1 MLRHLASLVLLET
14 SMIFSYLWAY
24 LRGKL
29 SFPLTPEQRSQ
40 LHRRNA
46 RRFVRTA
53 SKLKGANV
61 KLGQLASMQAH
72 LLPIEYISEL
82 KALRDAV
89 QPTEYRKIAA
99 LIEKELGRAPEA
111 LFASFDAQPIAAA
124 SMAQVHVAT
133 LKSGEKVVV
142 KVLHPGLE
150 HSVAVD
156 MALLGFLFRR
166 LKNAWKR
173 VDLEI
178 ILRESEEPL
187 RRELDLRLEANATEQ
202 LGAELA
208 PLGVIVP
215 KVKRE
220 LSSQRVLT
228 LEFIEGVNVDKV
240 AQLEAWKVDRP
251 ALAGTYIRAFMHQAF
266 VTGTF
271 HADPHPGN
279 TFCTPEGKLALLDF
293 GMVKELP
300 DHVRR
305 GLLKELFGSFFNNP
319 KLYAD
324 GLIEKGAIGEADRA
338 VVEERARAAFSDP
351 ELRALMFDHRIASES
366 APDSVVSLLR
376 DLTDLPTFRTP
387 SDNLMFMRALGIVI
401 DVCKELAP
409 EASPSQI
416 ATPVLAPILREFIAS
431 NPQYF
436 GAPAAA

>member
-1 MLRHLASLVLLET
+1 V
-14 SMIFSYLWAY
+14 
-24 LRGKL
+24 RGKL
-29 SFPLTPEQRSQ
+29 FGALTPEQRSQ

-72 LLPIEYISEL
+72 LLPIEYITEL
-82 KALRDAV
+82 KTLRDAV
-89 QPTEYRKIAA
+89 QPTEYARIAA
-99 LIEKELGRAPEA
+99 LIEAELGQRPQA
-111 LFASFDAQPIAAA
+111 LFASFNEQPIAAA
-124 SMAQVHVAT
+124 SMAQVYVAT

-150 HSVAVD
+150 RSVAID

-173 VDLEI
+173 VDLDV

-187 RRELDLRLEANATEQ
+187 RRELDLRLEAKATEQ

-215 KVKRE
+215 KVHWE

-240 AQLEAWKVDRP
+240 AQLEQWKVDRP
-251 ALAGTYIRAFMHQAF
+251 ALAGTYIRSFMHQAF

-279 TFCTPEGKLALLDF
+279 TFCTPDGRLALLDF
-293 GMVKELP
+293 GMVKQLP
-300 DHVRR
+300 DHVRQ

-319 KLYAD
+319 RLYVD
-324 GLIEKGAIGEADRA
+324 GLIEKGALGERERG
-338 VVEERARAAFSDP
+338 VVLERARGVCGSCAARAHVRPPHRRQERGRQRSRAFARPDRSADLSHAVGQLDVHARAWHRDRCLQRARSGSVTQSDCDP
-351 ELRALMFDHRIASES
+351 GASAHPQRLHRQES
-366 APDSVVSLLR
+366 AVLRRARGGLRRRVS
-376 DLTDLPTFRTP
+376 
-387 SDNLMFMRALGIVI
+387 
-401 DVCKELAP
+401 
-409 EASPSQI
+409 ASS
-416 ATPVLAPILREFIAS
+416 
-431 NPQYF
+431 
-436 GAPAAA
+436 GCW